1 MYDNDK
7 ITLACPSPRPGAGA
21 AWRWVHVGLA
31 ALAMVATLP
40 GRTHGLGLFTEPI
53 LRSLHLDRES
63 YGFLNL
69 WATLLGGL
77 FCLPC
82 GWLIDRLGTR
92 ALLSGVMIALGT
104 VVVAMSGVQGT
115 DGHPLTIPLP
125 RWAGPG
131 ADHFVVLFLPTLFCF
146 LLLTR
151 GLGQSALS
159 VVSLALIGRS
169 AGRRTG
175 LAMGIYACLTSLG
188 FTLAFGILRTVVGSH
203 PDEWR
208 PVWAGIGAVVLGAGV
223 VCGLLVR
230 SRFLDA
236 DASSSPSRTDDREDA
251 TGEVSLTLG
260 RALSSPAFWTFS
272 LAISF
277 FGLVS
282 SGISLFNES
291 ILAERGFSKSVF
303 LSVTLL
309 GIPVGLA
316 SNLLG
321 GWLATR
327 CALPR
332 LLAVAMGGLA
342 LTLLAFPHVVTE
354 TQVYLYAA
362 ALAASGGLITV
373 CFFTVWRRGFG
384 PAHLGQIQGAAQ
396 MLTVLFSALGPQL
409 FASAQARL
417 GSYVPLFYPLAGTAL
432 ALGLASWLLALP
444 SDRRTNI
451 LLRSLPCP
459 TPSPSPP
466 SAPDSATSISNT
478 ASSSS
483 ATSLTRDG

>member
-1 MYDNDK
+1 MTSTPET
-7 ITLACPSPRPGAGA
+7 ILLARPALA
-21 AWRWVHVGLA
+21 SSATAWRWVHVGVA

-40 GRTHGLGLFTEPI
+40 GRTHGLGLFTEPL
-53 LRSLHLDRES
+53 LRSLQLDRES

-82 GWLIDRLGTR
+82 GWLLDRLGTR
-92 ALLSGVMIALGT
+92 AVLTGVTVALGA
-104 VVVAMSGVQGT
+104 VVIAMSGVQG
-115 DGHPLTIPLP
+115 GNGYPLTISLP
-125 RWAGPG
+125 GWAAGGGSFSVVILPG
-131 ADHFVVLFLPTLFCF
+131 LFLW

-159 VVSLALIGRS
+159 VASLALIGRS

-175 LAMGIYACLTSLG
+175 LAMGVYACLTSAG
-188 FTLAFGILRTVVGSH
+188 FTLAFGVLRQVVGSY
-203 PDEWR
+203 PDDWR
-208 PVWAGIGAVVLGAGV
+208 PVWAGIGVSVLAAGLL
-223 VCGLLVR
+223 CGLLVR
-230 SRFLDA
+230 SSLLDA
-236 DASSSPSRTDDREDA
+236 DATRRVGRIANPSYSQEPGDKAGLTES
-251 TGEVSLTLG
+251 SLTLG
-260 RALSSPAFWTFS
+260 RALGSPSFWTFS

-291 ILAERGFSKSVF
+291 ILAERGFGKEVF
-303 LSVTLL
+303 LNVTLL

-327 CALPR
+327 WPLPR
-332 LLAVAMGGLA
+332 LLALAMAGLA
-342 LTLLAFPHVVTE
+342 LTLLAFPRVGTDTE
-354 TQVYLYAA
+354 VYLYAT

-409 FASAQARL
+409 FGSARTRL
-417 GSYVPLFYPLAGTAL
+417 GSYLPLFPWLAAVS
-432 ALGLASWLLALP
+432 LGLALAAWLAGLP
-444 SDRRTNI
+444 KRV
-451 LLRSLPCP
+451 P
-459 TPSPSPP
+459 
-466 SAPDSATSISNT
+466 AT
-478 ASSSS
+478 
-483 ATSLTRDG
+483 